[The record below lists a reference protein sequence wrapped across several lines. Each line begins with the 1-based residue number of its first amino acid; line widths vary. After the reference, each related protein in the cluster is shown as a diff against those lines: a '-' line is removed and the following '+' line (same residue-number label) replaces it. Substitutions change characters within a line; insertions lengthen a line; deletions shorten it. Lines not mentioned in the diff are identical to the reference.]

1 MNDLEKLIID
11 VNEAIKQ
18 KKRINVHISNGN
30 ASFYYELEPEE
41 IKQQNDFLFLLFH
54 QCGLYLRVDGIYR
67 DKKKSKK
74 ISYVIYFGSLSI
86 FIDF

>member
-30 ASFYYELEPEE
+30 ASF
-41 IKQQNDFLFLLFH
+41 LL
-54 QCGLYLRVDGIYR
+54 
-67 DKKKSKK
+67 
-74 ISYVIYFGSLSI
+74 
-86 FIDF
+86 

>member
-18 KKRINVHISNGN
+18 KKKINVHISNGN
-30 ASFYYELEPEE
+30 ASFYYDLEPEE

-54 QCGLYLRVDGIYR
+54 QCGLYLKVDGIYR
-67 DKKKSKK
+67 DEKKSKK
-74 ISYVIYFGSLSI
+74 NFLYYLFWFIINIY
-86 FIDF
+86 

>member
-41 IKQQNDFLFLLFH
+41 IKQQND
-54 QCGLYLRVDGIYR
+54 
-67 DKKKSKK
+67 
-74 ISYVIYFGSLSI
+74 
-86 FIDF
+86 

>member
-18 KKRINVHISNGN
+18 KKKINVHISNGN
-30 ASFYYELEPEE
+30 ASFYYDLEPEE

-54 QCGLYLRVDGIYR
+54 QCGLYLKVDGIYR
-67 DKKKSKK
+67 DEKKSKK
-74 ISYVIYFGSLSI
+74 NFLYYLFWFTINIY
-86 FIDF
+86 

>member
-30 ASFYYELEPEE
+30 ASFYYDLEPKE

-54 QCGLYLRVDGIYR
+54 QCGLYLKVDGIYR
-67 DKKKSKK
+67 DEKKSKK
-74 ISYVIYFGSLSI
+74 NFLCYLFWFIINIY
-86 FIDF
+86 